1 MRRTSKSISLGPDP
15 FTFLLQC
22 AVMGYVRRC
31 CLNLAE
37 KLYSFLKA
45 LLPIPKRRIP
55 APSRRKVPGQGK
67 EKQKS
72 VLMPANINI
81 DSIIS
86 NTPAIIKSHFDA
98 VNIGPSFCYNYI
110 FIRCITCRLT
120 GARAFFALPCP
131 A

>member
-1 MRRTSKSISLGPDP
+1 MPHILLKIPSQKHAWSPIKKSKESNGDP
-15 FTFLLQC
+15 FII
-22 AVMGYVRRC
+22 
-31 CLNLAE
+31 
-37 KLYSFLKA
+37 LYSFLKA
-45 LLPIPKRRIP
+45 LLPIAKRRIP
-55 APSRRKVPGQGK
+55 APSRRKLPGQGK